1 MPIQRSQT
9 EEVEAPPL
17 KVNDELI
24 GYLGVYSGEVPLTNS
39 LFRQGWLDEYL
50 DKPPTL
56 TPIRQEVK
64 KVKETLTVLNS
75 INEKLGLVLE
85 MLSAD
90 SAPVKPK
97 YVEVAEKVLSVGNAA
112 LEEVIPAI
120 IEEEVSQEAQ
130 TNEEMEIGSIITYT
144 GDREELADK
153 RGTIVDLRNA
163 WVVVA
168 FDGSGDHTKCRKSQ
182 LTLASEQP
190 PEETEK
196 EVEVAEEQAVA
207 ETLFDDEA
215 ACFKIEKGSFKEY
228 RDLHAIYSDQ
238 KKMVGNRKYLRF
250 RAVKVVGDDTL
261 TQEMCHRYLLG
272 VQDEEYLHQIH
283 QDTTEKGDVE

>member
-1 MPIQRSQT
+1 M
-9 EEVEAPPL
+9 
-17 KVNDELI
+17 
-24 GYLGVYSGEVPLTNS
+24 
-39 LFRQGWLDEYL
+39 
-50 DKPPTL
+50 
-56 TPIRQEVK
+56 
-64 KVKETLTVLNS
+64 KETLTVLNS

-130 TNEEMEIGSIITYT
+130 TNEELEIGSIITYT
-144 GDREELADK
+144 GDREALAGK

-168 FDGSGDHTKCRKSQ
+168 FDNSGNHTKCRKSE
-182 LTLASEQP
+182 LTLGSNEQP
-190 PEETEK
+190 PEQTEK
-196 EVEVAEEQAVA
+196 EVAVAEEKSGW
-207 ETLFDDEA
+207 EPEGLTDTFDEEA
-215 ACFKIEKGSFKEY
+215 SSHRFEKGSYKEY

-261 TQEMCHRYLLG
+261 TQEMCHRYLIG
-272 VQDEEYLHQIH
+272 VQDEEYLKEVGQ
-283 QDTTEKGDVE
+283 